1 MTNVIERILEFIEY
15 LKKNLTLI
23 ELILKIKYS

>member
-15 LKKNLTLI
+15 LKKILTLI

>member
-15 LKKNLTLI
+15 LKNFLTLI